1 MAKRILLLLL
11 HLCIYSSA
19 RLVNRVPETLHR
31 ILSGDVIR
39 NALDKFTM
47 VKRETYTHTPEF
59 YHSIVILDNKNTVE
73 EKNLRPADETAKLAD
88 DTNDKEK
95 KIVYPKDITRRSKD
109 ESEYANTKLEKY
121 YVSKTLKDD
130 RIHNS
135 VIKTQT
141 KVGYSVTSEHS
152 TNNNNAITVNFK
164 NNDLKTL
171 FSGIIKEDKSKTKNR
186 NNEQNSWHK
195 TLLPEINNL
204 SDKEL
209 RERRDKINRLLKSNY
224 LKGMNGKE
232 PEIRRVLQ
240 KQNELIEALTQAQDS
255 SSEDEQFLDIM
266 ESIDKK
272 KSTKQPTTMVMIDQ
286 IDVRQALYND
296 PLVRRILKL
305 AQRKNIQNRA

>member
-1 MAKRILLLLL
+1 
-11 HLCIYSSA
+11 
-19 RLVNRVPETLHR
+19 
-31 ILSGDVIR
+31 
-39 NALDKFTM
+39 M